1 MDWGTQL
8 ALAVL
13 FLVWNDCEAQH
24 MNLLVTSTFKDME
37 TLEGGEQGTG
47 DTHSRSGL
55 KQPIEVGKKMKGK

>member
-1 MDWGTQL
+1 
-8 ALAVL
+8 
-13 FLVWNDCEAQH
+13 